1 MRTPICVIY
10 VIFCCHMGHSIYP
23 KLMGLPWKLIY
34 KKKLGILDAP
44 NGRWFVTILS
54 VSFCS
59 VKVSSIYYVVTFHGL
74 ADPLCTATIMYLKIL
89 KSKFFFTIFNSGRL
103 PKIPFAPQSEFFS
116 FSQDFFLD
124 LLRSKK
130 YIFSKHFRR
139 LVNKI
144 RKNVMCIVVLH
155 VKLKPQGTKTLK
167 MKAKSV

>member
-1 MRTPICVIY
+1 VRTPICVIY

-44 NGRWFVTILS
+44 DSRWFVTILS

-89 KSKFFFTIFNSGRL
+89 KSKFFFTVFNFSLFLRIFFWIYFEAKN
-103 PKIPFAPQSEFFS
+103 I
-116 FSQDFFLD
+116 FFL
-124 LLRSKK
+124 S
-130 YIFSKHFRR
+130 IFGGWS
-139 LVNKI
+139 I
-144 RKNVMCIVVLH
+144 RYE
-155 VKLKPQGTKTLK
+155 K
-167 MKAKSV
+167 MSCALW